1 MNLTLFR
8 RKLLNVVEES
18 ICCRIG
24 EVDMKLK
31 LIILACAALIFLTA
45 CSVINP
51 GKLPCGTGGQAR
63 LRKSDTYGATSDMQ
77 EFHFTVKEDYVDL
90 SLRVYLERDQGGVG
104 WRVLD
109 PNGTELWLSVFTDGN
124 IFRETRYFEVVP
136 GEWTLQL
143 VQDATA
149 GMYDICWTAT
159 K

>member
-1 MNLTLFR
+1 
-8 RKLLNVVEES
+8 
-18 ICCRIG
+18 
-24 EVDMKLK
+24 MKFK
-31 LIILACAALIFLTA
+31 LISLVGATLLLLTA

-63 LRKSDTYGATSDMQ
+63 LHKSDTYGETSAMQ
-77 EFHFTVKEDYVDL
+77 ELNFTVKEGYADL

-109 PNGTELWLSVFTDGN
+109 PNGTELWLSVFTEGN
-124 IFRETRYFEVVP
+124 IFRETRYFDIIP

-143 VQDATA
+143 VQDATV

>member
-1 MNLTLFR
+1 
-8 RKLLNVVEES
+8 
-18 ICCRIG
+18 
-24 EVDMKLK
+24 MKFK
-31 LIILACAALIFLTA
+31 LISLTVATLLLMSA

-63 LRKSDTYGATSDMQ
+63 SHESAGYGETSDMQ
-77 EFHFTVKEDYVDL
+77 ELNFTVKEDYTDL

-109 PNGTELWLSVFTDGN
+109 PSGAERWLFVVTEDN
-124 IFRETRYFEVVP
+124 IFRETRNFDVMP
-136 GEWTLQL
+136 GQWTLQF